1 MPSITPTPDNL
12 TPVLHEVFR
21 QVCAALPPE
30 LSGRLKPGRRV
41 TRHGTRN
48 TVLLSGI
55 WDRHLKSGVVDPR
68 YFKYEHVYDPDHAYG
83 EGADWHVQF
92 YLNPNRIYQ
101 HPDEVL
107 AKLEPALASVT
118 LPGFEFLR
126 KPNWIGVIHRFDLA
140 YEPDALVRY
149 LVPRYVALIRAIHPV
164 LIAILDAFDG
174 SLGPE
179 DRARVIAG
187 REPLRARNAAGGEG
201 ASVFSRAIASSLRA
215 RVLVAYGHR
224 CARCG
229 TMEAAAGSPLEID
242 HALPVRDGGLTK
254 PDNLQ
259 PLCRPC
265 HQWKG
270 LRTIRF
276 PPPSH

>member
-1 MPSITPTPDNL
+1 MSSIAPTPDNL

-41 TRHGTRN
+41 SRHGTRN

-68 YFKYEHVYDPDHAYG
+68 YLKYEHVYDPDHAYS
-83 EGADWHVQF
+83 EGSDWYLQF

-101 HPDEVL
+101 QPAEVL
-107 AKLEPALASVT
+107 ARIEPQLSSVR
-118 LPGFEFLR
+118 LPGFEQFR

-140 YEPDALVRY
+140 FNPEALVRY
-149 LVPRYVALIRAIHPV
+149 LVPRYVGLIRAIHPI
-164 LIAILDAFDG
+164 LIPILDAFDG

-187 REPLRARNAAGGEG
+187 RKPLRTRNAAGGEG
-201 ASVFSRAIASSLRA
+201 AAALSRVISSALRT
-215 RVLVAYGHR
+215 RVLVRYANR

-229 TMEAAAGSPLEID
+229 RTAGEADGPLEVD
-242 HALPVRDGGLTK
+242 HARPVRDGGLTVA
-254 PDNLQ
+254 DNLQ
-259 PLCRPC
+259 PLCQPC
-265 HQWKG
+265 HRWKG
-270 LRTIRF
+270 TRTVRF
-276 PPPSH
+276 APPR